1 MKCLYFFLLFLLGC
15 TSVIYSQTNAHVLLL
30 KKNNKTLQKFFPE
43 QFIFFQSG
51 SGSVLGKII
60 SLNPHALTIQ
70 IVTIQE
76 KKSNYG
82 TNVRDTLL
90 ESVNP
95 FSINAITGVYLPK
108 GEKSDGIYFTETF
121 LNKTSLNSITAPE
134 GEAFYGT
141 YWNTGEAG
149 YLATAAFNTMLD
161 KIGKKKIKDMRKI
174 GKKYRLAVI

>member
-1 MKCLYFFLLFLLGC
+1 MKCSYYFLFFLLGC
-15 TSVIYSQTNAHVLLL
+15 TSVIYSQTNTHVLLL
-30 KKNNKTLQKFFPE
+30 KKNNRTFQKFFPE

-51 SGSVLGKII
+51 SGLVLGKIQSI
-60 SLNPHALTIQ
+60 NPQSLTIQ

-76 KKSNYG
+76 KKSDYG

-90 ESVNP
+90 KPANP
-95 FSINAITGVYLPK
+95 FSINAITGVYIPK
-108 GEKSDGIYFTETF
+108 GQKSDGIYFTETF
-121 LNKTSLNSITAPE
+121 LNKTSLKGITAPE
-134 GEAFYGT
+134 GEAFYDT

-174 GKKYRLAVI
+174 GKKYSLAVI

>member
-1 MKCLYFFLLFLLGC
+1 MKYLYFLFFLLGC
-15 TSVIYSQTNAHVLLL
+15 SSVINSQTNANILLL
-30 KKNNKTLQKFFPE
+30 QKNNRTLQKFFPE

-51 SGSVLGKII
+51 SGLVLGKIKSI
-60 SLNPHALTIQ
+60 NPQSLTIQ

-76 KKSNYG
+76 KKSDYG
-82 TNVRDTLL
+82 TNVRDTIL
-90 ESVNP
+90 ERPNP

-108 GEKSDGIYFTETF
+108 GKKSDGIYFTETF
-121 LNKTSLNSITAPE
+121 LNKTSIKSITAPK
-134 GEAFYGT
+134 GEAFYDT

-161 KIGKKKIKDMRKI
+161 IIGKKKIKDMRKI